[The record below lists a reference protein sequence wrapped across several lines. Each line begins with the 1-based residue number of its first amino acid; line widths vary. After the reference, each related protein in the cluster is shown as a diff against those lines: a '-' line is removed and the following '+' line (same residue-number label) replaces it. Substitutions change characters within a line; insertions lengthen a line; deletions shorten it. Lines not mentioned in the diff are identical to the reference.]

1 MKSTKDKQYDVFI
14 SHSSKDDHLAIEIY
28 KYLTQN
34 NIKCWLDKCSILP
47 GEPYSASIMKGLTGS
62 RCFMLLYTKNVIG
75 SGHILNEID
84 NAYNKDKHILTY
96 VVDKTPMS
104 EELNYYLSRPQQ
116 IHSYPNYKEK
126 LSVLLSAIKDEN
138 VEDAIDIAKEPSD
151 GSGKG
156 KKNKKWWW
164 ILLLLLLSLLALGLW
179 LGLKS
184 DYDIFQ
190 CDNLTVVGVDSTTIT
205 TESTA
210 VSETAQKDIKK
221 PTVVPETRTKPT
233 PKSKPIPSVSQAPK
247 SIPDNIDPAP
257 QLPIATTPIKED
269 TEPVV
274 QSTPKEER
282 KKCFSVGGVSFTMIK
297 IDGGT
302 FLMGATTEQDK
313 DAFVDEGPIHEVT
326 LADFYVGE
334 TEVTQALWYA
344 VLGVTIDEQKNKK
357 KVDAVLHGVG
367 ATHPIYYVSYND
379 CLEFIKVLNRITN
392 EKFRLITEAEWEY
405 VARGGKQQCEYIYS
419 GSQIINEVAWYK
431 NNSND
436 SSQPVATKKPNH
448 LGIYDLTGN
457 VSEWCMDWYDAYP
470 IERQMNPQGAP
481 KGTYRIY
488 RGGSWHDK
496 AVDSRVTCRIGGKTE
511 YRSSDLGLRLA
522 LEK

>member
-1 MKSTKDKQYDVFI
+1 MKNTPEKKYDVFI
-14 SHSSKDDHLAIEIY
+14 SHSSKDDHLAMEIY

-34 NIKCWLDKCSILP
+34 NVTCWLDTCSILP
-47 GEPYSASIMKGLTGS
+47 GEPYSASIMRGLNAS

-84 NAYNKDKHILTY
+84 NAYNKKKHILTY

-116 IHSYPNYKEK
+116 IHSYPNYREK
-126 LSVLLSAIKDEN
+126 LSVLLSAIKD
-138 VEDAIDIAKEPSD
+138 VYAD
-151 GSGKG
+151 GGMDLRNNSTRDCNNRKVS
-156 KKNKKWWW
+156 KWWW
-164 ILLLLLLSLLALGLW
+164 TLLLIPLLALGLW
-179 LGLKS
+179 LGLKPDDNILPS
-184 DYDIFQ
+184 NDYATVCIDSIPATTDNVVF
-190 CDNLTVVGVDSTTIT
+190 CDTTQDDMHPTDSISEVKSIEPVAPLPVVVNLPKK
-205 TESTA
+205 
-210 VSETAQKDIKK
+210 ETASI
-221 PTVVPETRTKPT
+221 TKPT
-233 PKSKPIPSVSQAPK
+233 PK
-247 SIPDNIDPAP
+247 
-257 QLPIATTPIKED
+257 
-269 TEPVV
+269 
-274 QSTPKEER
+274 KEER
-282 KKCFSVGGVSFTMIK
+282 KISFSVGGVSFAMIK

-326 LADFYVGE
+326 LADFYIGE

-431 NNSND
+431 DNSND

-470 IERQMNPQGAP
+470 VERQMNPQGAP

>member
-1 MKSTKDKQYDVFI
+1 MKNTPEKKYDVFI
-14 SHSSKDDHLAIEIY
+14 SHSSKDDHLAMEIY

-34 NIKCWLDKCSILP
+34 NVTCWLDTCSILP
-47 GEPYSASIMKGLTGS
+47 GEPYSASIMRGLNAS

-84 NAYNKDKHILTY
+84 NAYNKKKHILTY

-116 IHSYPNYKEK
+116 IHSYPNYREK
-126 LSVLLSAIKDEN
+126 LSVLLSAIKD
-138 VEDAIDIAKEPSD
+138 VHAD
-151 GSGKG
+151 GGMDLR
-156 KKNKKWWW
+156 KNSARDCSNRKASKWWW
-164 ILLLLLLSLLALGLW
+164 TLLLLPLLALGLW
-179 LGLKS
+179 LGLKPDDNILPS
-184 DYDIFQ
+184 NDYATVCIDSIPATTDNVVF
-190 CDNLTVVGVDSTTIT
+190 CDTTQDDMHPTDSISEVKSIEPVAPLPVVVNLPKK
-205 TESTA
+205 
-210 VSETAQKDIKK
+210 ETASI
-221 PTVVPETRTKPT
+221 TKPT
-233 PKSKPIPSVSQAPK
+233 PK
-247 SIPDNIDPAP
+247 
-257 QLPIATTPIKED
+257 
-269 TEPVV
+269 
-274 QSTPKEER
+274 KEER
-282 KKCFSVGGVSFTMIK
+282 KISFSVGGVSFAMIK

-326 LADFYVGE
+326 LADFYIGE

-431 NNSND
+431 DNSND

-470 IERQMNPQGAP
+470 VERQMNPQGAP

>member
-1 MKSTKDKQYDVFI
+1 MKNTPEKKYDVFI
-14 SHSSKDDHLAIEIY
+14 SHSSKDDHLAMEIY

-34 NIKCWLDKCSILP
+34 NVTCWLDTCSILP
-47 GEPYSASIMKGLTGS
+47 GEPYSASIMRGLNAS

-84 NAYNKDKHILTY
+84 NAYNKKKHILTY

-116 IHSYPNYKEK
+116 IHSYPNYREK
-126 LSVLLSAIKDEN
+126 LSVLLSAIKDVHADGGMDLRKN
-138 VEDAIDIAKEPSD
+138 STSD
-151 GSGKG
+151 CNNRKAS
-156 KKNKKWWW
+156 KWWW
-164 ILLLLLLSLLALGLW
+164 TLLLLPLLVLGLW
-179 LGLKS
+179 LGLKTDDNILPS
-184 DYDIFQ
+184 NDYATVCIDSIPATTDNVMF
-190 CDNLTVVGVDSTTIT
+190 CDTTQDDMHPTDSILEVKSIEPVAPLPVVVNQPKK
-205 TESTA
+205 
-210 VSETAQKDIKK
+210 ETASI
-221 PTVVPETRTKPT
+221 TKPT
-233 PKSKPIPSVSQAPK
+233 PK
-247 SIPDNIDPAP
+247 
-257 QLPIATTPIKED
+257 
-269 TEPVV
+269 
-274 QSTPKEER
+274 KEER
-282 KKCFSVGGVSFTMIK
+282 KKSFSVGGVPFAMIK

-302 FLMGATTEQDK
+302 FLMGATIEQDK

-431 NNSND
+431 DNSND
-436 SSQPVATKKPNH
+436 SSQPVATKKPNN

>member
-1 MKSTKDKQYDVFI
+1 MKNTPEKKYDVFI
-14 SHSSKDDHLAIEIY
+14 SHSSKDDHLAMEIY

-34 NIKCWLDKCSILP
+34 NVTCWLDTCSILP
-47 GEPYSASIMKGLTGS
+47 GEPYSASIMRGLNAS

-84 NAYNKDKHILTY
+84 NAYNKKKHILTY

-116 IHSYPNYKEK
+116 IHSYPNYREK
-126 LSVLLSAIKDEN
+126 LSILLSAIKD
-138 VEDAIDIAKEPSD
+138 VHAD
-151 GSGKG
+151 GGMDLR
-156 KKNKKWWW
+156 KNSARDCSNRKASKWWW
-164 ILLLLLLSLLALGLW
+164 TLLLLPLLALGLW
-179 LGLKS
+179 LGLKPDDNILPS
-184 DYDIFQ
+184 NEYATVCIDSIPATTDNVVF
-190 CDNLTVVGVDSTTIT
+190 CDTTQDDMHPTDSISEVKSVEPVAPLPVVVNLPKK
-205 TESTA
+205 
-210 VSETAQKDIKK
+210 ETASI
-221 PTVVPETRTKPT
+221 TKPT
-233 PKSKPIPSVSQAPK
+233 PK
-247 SIPDNIDPAP
+247 
-257 QLPIATTPIKED
+257 
-269 TEPVV
+269 
-274 QSTPKEER
+274 KEER
-282 KKCFSVGGVSFTMIK
+282 KISFSVGGVSFAMIK

-326 LADFYVGE
+326 LADFYIGE

-405 VARGGKQQCEYIYS
+405 VARGGKQRCEYIYS

-431 NNSND
+431 DNSND

-470 IERQMNPQGAP
+470 VERQMNPQGAP

>member
-1 MKSTKDKQYDVFI
+1 MKNTPEKKYDVFI
-14 SHSSKDDHLAIEIY
+14 SHSSKDDHLAMEIY

-34 NIKCWLDKCSILP
+34 NVTCWLDTCSILP
-47 GEPYSASIMKGLTGS
+47 GEPYSASIMRGLNAS

-84 NAYNKDKHILTY
+84 NAYNKKKHILTY

-116 IHSYPNYKEK
+116 IHSYPHYREK
-126 LSVLLSAIKDEN
+126 LSVLLSAIKD
-138 VEDAIDIAKEPSD
+138 VHAD
-151 GSGKG
+151 GGMDLR
-156 KKNKKWWW
+156 KNSARDCNNRKASKWWW
-164 ILLLLLLSLLALGLW
+164 TLLLLPLLVLGLW
-179 LGLKS
+179 LGLKPDDNILPS
-184 DYDIFQ
+184 NEYATVCIDSIPATTDNVMF
-190 CDNLTVVGVDSTTIT
+190 CDTTQDDMHPTDSISEVKSIEPVAPLPVVVNLPKK
-205 TESTA
+205 
-210 VSETAQKDIKK
+210 ETASI
-221 PTVVPETRTKPT
+221 TKPT
-233 PKSKPIPSVSQAPK
+233 PK
-247 SIPDNIDPAP
+247 
-257 QLPIATTPIKED
+257 
-269 TEPVV
+269 
-274 QSTPKEER
+274 KEER
-282 KKCFSVGGVSFTMIK
+282 KKSFSVGGVSFAMIK

-302 FLMGATTEQDK
+302 FLMGTTTEQDK

-431 NNSND
+431 DNSND

-457 VSEWCMDWYDAYP
+457 VSEWCMDWHDAYP
-470 IERQMNPQGAP
+470 VERQMNPQGAP

>member
-1 MKSTKDKQYDVFI
+1 MKNTPEKKYDVFI
-14 SHSSKDDHLAIEIY
+14 SHSSKDDHLAMEIY
-28 KYLTQN
+28 KYLSQN
-34 NIKCWLDKCSILP
+34 NVTCWLDTCSILP
-47 GEPYSASIMKGLTGS
+47 GEPYSASIMRGLNAS

-84 NAYNKDKHILTY
+84 NAYNKKKHILTY

-116 IHSYPNYKEK
+116 IHSYPNYREK
-126 LSVLLSAIKDEN
+126 LSVLLNAIKD
-138 VEDAIDIAKEPSD
+138 VHAD
-151 GSGKG
+151 GGMDLR
-156 KKNKKWWW
+156 KNSTRDCSNRKASKWWW
-164 ILLLLLLSLLALGLW
+164 TLLLLPLLVWGLW
-179 LGLKS
+179 LGLKPDDNILPS
-184 DYDIFQ
+184 NDYATVCIDSIPATTDNVVF
-190 CDNLTVVGVDSTTIT
+190 CDTTQDDMHPTDSISEVKSVEPVAPLPVVVNLPKK
-205 TESTA
+205 
-210 VSETAQKDIKK
+210 ETASI
-221 PTVVPETRTKPT
+221 TKPT
-233 PKSKPIPSVSQAPK
+233 PK
-247 SIPDNIDPAP
+247 
-257 QLPIATTPIKED
+257 
-269 TEPVV
+269 
-274 QSTPKEER
+274 KEER
-282 KKCFSVGGVSFTMIK
+282 KKSFSVGGVSFAMIK

-431 NNSND
+431 DNSND

-470 IERQMNPQGAP
+470 VERQMNPQGAP

>member
-1 MKSTKDKQYDVFI
+1 MKNTPEKKYDVFI
-14 SHSSKDDHLAIEIY
+14 SHSSKDDHLAMEIY
-28 KYLTQN
+28 KYLSQN
-34 NIKCWLDKCSILP
+34 NVTCWLDTCSILP
-47 GEPYSASIMKGLTGS
+47 GEPYSASIMRGLNAS

-84 NAYNKDKHILTY
+84 NAYNKKKHILTY

-116 IHSYPNYKEK
+116 IHSYPNYREK
-126 LSVLLSAIKDEN
+126 LSILLSAIKD
-138 VEDAIDIAKEPSD
+138 VHAD
-151 GSGKG
+151 GGMDLR
-156 KKNKKWWW
+156 KNSARDCSNRKASKWWW
-164 ILLLLLLSLLALGLW
+164 TLLLLPLLALGLW
-179 LGLKS
+179 LGLKPDDNILPS
-184 DYDIFQ
+184 NEYATVCIDSIPATTDNVVF
-190 CDNLTVVGVDSTTIT
+190 CDTTQDDMHPTDSISEVKSIEPVAPLPVVVNLPKK
-205 TESTA
+205 
-210 VSETAQKDIKK
+210 ETASI
-221 PTVVPETRTKPT
+221 TKPT
-233 PKSKPIPSVSQAPK
+233 PK
-247 SIPDNIDPAP
+247 
-257 QLPIATTPIKED
+257 
-269 TEPVV
+269 
-274 QSTPKEER
+274 KEER
-282 KKCFSVGGVSFTMIK
+282 KISFSVGGVSFAMIK

-431 NNSND
+431 DNSND

-470 IERQMNPQGAP
+470 VERQMNPQGAP

>member
-1 MKSTKDKQYDVFI
+1 MKNTPEKKYDVFI
-14 SHSSKDDHLAIEIY
+14 SHSSKDDHLAMEIY

-34 NIKCWLDKCSILP
+34 NVTCWLDTCSILP
-47 GEPYSASIMKGLTGS
+47 GEPYSASIMRGLNAS

-84 NAYNKDKHILTY
+84 NAYNKKKHILTY

-116 IHSYPNYKEK
+116 IHSYPNYREK
-126 LSVLLSAIKDEN
+126 LSILLSAIKD
-138 VEDAIDIAKEPSD
+138 VHAD
-151 GSGKG
+151 GGMDLR
-156 KKNKKWWW
+156 KNSARDCSNRKASKWWW
-164 ILLLLLLSLLALGLW
+164 TLLLLPLLALGLW
-179 LGLKS
+179 LGLKPDDNILPS
-184 DYDIFQ
+184 NEYATVCIDSIPATTDNVVF
-190 CDNLTVVGVDSTTIT
+190 CDTTQDDMHPTDSISEVKSIEPVAPLPVVVNLPKK
-205 TESTA
+205 
-210 VSETAQKDIKK
+210 ETASI
-221 PTVVPETRTKPT
+221 TKPT
-233 PKSKPIPSVSQAPK
+233 PK
-247 SIPDNIDPAP
+247 
-257 QLPIATTPIKED
+257 
-269 TEPVV
+269 
-274 QSTPKEER
+274 KEER
-282 KKCFSVGGVSFTMIK
+282 KISFSVGGVSFAMIK

-326 LADFYVGE
+326 LADFYIGE

-431 NNSND
+431 DNSND

-470 IERQMNPQGAP
+470 VERQMNPQGAP